1 MGAGRGGYAAADA
14 VLRLSTGRPRRSVG
28 AQPVAEP
35 PTAWTTAGDACAMPS
50 LGQYLVA
57 STDLFL
63 GGSCVGCLRPGPSL
77 CGSCRRVLQAP
88 PRFTPPTPVL
98 PGLPPVF
105 SVTRYDGVAKAALLA
120 HKEQGRLALAR
131 PLGQTL
137 ALSCCA
143 VLTTTGCAP
152 ASVELVPTPSPR
164 RRVRE
169 RGHNPQMRITRA
181 CATAL
186 RQAGVPACVRPVLRV
201 ASTVADQAGL
211 SADQRRTNLHHA
223 FTATTRGR
231 RLTGTVIVVDDI
243 VTTGATAL
251 EATRALRVAGY
262 DVAGV
267 AVIAATVRRL
277 H

>member
-1 MGAGRGGYAAADA
+1 
-14 VLRLSTGRPRRSVG
+14 
-28 AQPVAEP
+28 
-35 PTAWTTAGDACAMPS
+35 MPS
-50 LGQYLVA
+50 LAQYLVA
-57 STDLFL
+57 SIDLFL
-63 GGSCVGCLRPGPSL
+63 GGACVGCLRPGPSL
-77 CGSCRRVLQAP
+77 CGWCRKELQAP
-88 PRFTPPTPVL
+88 PRLTPPAAAL

-105 SVTRYDGVAKAALLA
+105 SVTGYDGVAKAALLA
-120 HKEQGRLALAR
+120 HKEEGRLPLAR
-131 PLGQTL
+131 PLGQAL

-143 VLTTTGCAP
+143 VLTSSRWAR

-164 RRVRE
+164 SRVRE
-169 RGHNPQMRITRA
+169 RGHDPLMRITRA

-186 RQAGVPACVRPVLRV
+186 RQAGVPTCVRPVLRV
-201 ASTVADQAGL
+201 TSDVADQAGL
-211 SADQRRTNLHHA
+211 SAGQRRTNLHHA

-251 EATRALRVAGY
+251 EATRALGAVGY

-277 H
+277 R